1 MLSSY
6 KEVHGLCR
14 TINPLL
20 QVGELFRCHLWSIVH
35 LSSSNCRRGALFF
48 YITQWLNLKTIQ
60 TYFIR
65 ILQLLSGYFFA
76 FVFPNFSIFC
86 LPADEFDIIVV
97 LWFLMVLVKN
107 KAFNV
112 FKGQLISKWF
122 FWGHRFPPKN
132 ERTNSTLL
140 L

>member
-1 MLSSY
+1 MSTQFFEGIQYLILHPFPLQSILPYPVWTPKMLSRY

-60 TYFIR
+60 TV
-65 ILQLLSGYFFA
+65 LSAFCSCCLDIFFA
-76 FVFPNFSIFC
+76 FVFPNFSILC
-86 LPADEFDIIVV
+86 LTVDEFDIIVH
-97 LWFLMVLVKN
+97 
-107 KAFNV
+107 
-112 FKGQLISKWF
+112 S
-122 FWGHRFPPKN
+122 
-132 ERTNSTLL
+132 NS
-140 L
+140 